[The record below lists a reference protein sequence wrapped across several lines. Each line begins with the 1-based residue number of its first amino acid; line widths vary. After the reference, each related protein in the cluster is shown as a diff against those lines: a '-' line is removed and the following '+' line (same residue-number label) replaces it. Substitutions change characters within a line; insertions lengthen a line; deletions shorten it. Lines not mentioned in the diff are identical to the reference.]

1 MANTYVD
8 YTGDGNETSFAYT
21 FAVLSG
27 RQQDH
32 IIVGVDDSTT
42 TGGKFEVVDPA
53 DYTIDASAGTITFDT
68 APESGAR
75 IRIRRDSD
83 SSTLLVDFKNGTV
96 LPERDLDLA
105 YLHNLFLNEEIE
117 EGSGKNTLV
126 KNSDGNYDADG
137 VRIVNLADPEDPQ
150 DAVTKGY
157 ADNRYVDV
165 AGDTMTGSL
174 AMSNNNITG
183 VNSVQGL
190 VAPTSDNHAANKK
203 YVDDEVATEAAAR
216 IAGDAL
222 KVNKA
227 GDSMSGNLT
236 MTSPAKV
243 VQPSAPT
250 NANDLTN
257 KTYVDG
263 VVATEASNRAA
274 GDLALTNS
282 KVSRSGDTMSGN
294 LNMATNKVT
303 GLGSPSAST
312 DAATKTYV
320 DKLVSEVDLSVA
332 PNFSKFTGNGTNTDF
347 SLTFN
352 TNGVVSTAMLV
363 SIDGAVQDPDDYL
376 ILGGSDEIQFTT
388 PPPNNSEILVIERGF
403 RPKTDLP
410 TEYDWGF
417 VADTVVTASYTYGK
431 I

>member
-53 DYTIDASAGTITFDT
+53 DYTIDTSASTITFDT

-83 SSTLLVDFKNGTV
+83 ASTLLVDFKNGTV

-126 KNSDGNYDADG
+126 KNEDGNYDADG
-137 VRIVNLADPEDPQ
+137 VRLVNLADPEDPQ

-174 AMSNNNITG
+174 AMSDNNITG

-190 VAPTSDNHAANKK
+190 AAPTSDNHAANKK
-203 YVDDEVATEAAAR
+203 YVDDQDALQVTKSGDSMSGNLAMGGNDITGVNSVQGLTAPVGGDHAANKTYVDDEVADEASAR
-216 IAGDAL
+216 VSGDAL
-222 KVNKA
+222 KVNK
-227 GDSMSGNLT
+227 
-236 MTSPAKV
+236 
-243 VQPSAPT
+243 
-250 NANDLTN
+250 
-257 KTYVDG
+257 
-263 VVATEASNRAA
+263 
-274 GDLALTNS
+274 
-282 KVSRSGDTMSGN
+282 SGDTMSGN
-294 LNMATNKVT
+294 LNMATKKVT

-352 TNGVVSTAMLV
+352 TNGVTSTAMLV
-363 SIDGAVQDPDDYL
+363 SIDGAVQDPDDYT
-376 ILGGSDEIQFTT
+376 IAGGADEIQFNT
-388 PPPNNSEILVIERGF
+388 PPPNLSEILVIERGY
-403 RPKTDLP
+403 KVKSDIP
-410 TEYDWGF
+410 TEYDWGSVF
-417 VADTVVTASYTYGK
+417 GDPVTGTYTYGK
-431 I
+431 II

>member
-21 FAVLSG
+21 FEVLSG

-83 SSTLLVDFKNGTV
+83 ASTLLVDFKNGTV

-126 KNSDGNYDADG
+126 KNEDGNYDADG
-137 VRIVNLADPEDPQ
+137 VRLVNLADPEDPQ

-174 AMSNNNITG
+174 AMSDNNITG

-190 VAPTSDNHAANKK
+190 AAPTSDNHAANKK

-243 VQPSAPT
+243 IQNQAPT
-250 NANDLTN
+250 SGDDLTN

-294 LNMATNKVT
+294 LNMATKKVT
-303 GLGSPSAST
+303 GLGAPSANT

-320 DKLVSEVDLSVA
+320 DKLISEVDLSVA
-332 PNFSKFTGNGTNTDF
+332 PSFTKLTGNGTTTDF

-363 SIDGAVQDPDDYL
+363 TIDGAVQDPDDYL

-388 PPPNNSEILVIERGF
+388 APPNNSEILVIERGF

-410 TEYDWGF
+410 AEYDWGF
-417 VADTVVTASYTYGK
+417 VADTVVTASYTYGQ